1 MAQIPSTMKAWL
13 FSGTT
18 GGIEKNL
25 QIQHD
30 IPLPTTA
37 STLKQDQVLI
47 KTEAAALNPADYKLP
62 ETPWLRMLAM
72 KLPCSPGLDFS
83 GRIAALGPSSG
94 KVNGDLKEGQLVV
107 GCFAFPAQYG
117 ALSEYLVCTRSEIAP
132 APQGMPAEDAACLGV
147 AGLTAY
153 QSIKPY
159 VKEDDNV
166 FINGGSGGVGLFGIQ
181 IAKILGCKVTIT
193 CSSANADL
201 CKNMG
206 ADRVIDYRTSDV
218 VEELKKSD
226 SKYDLVVDNV
236 DTWDIYWKMG
246 SFTNPG
252 APFIWVST
260 SPDVASIIEVFR
272 RFLTPSLLGG
282 PGRKLV
288 MLMKETKADQLAEIS
303 QWVTEGKVKLVK
315 DSTFAY
321 KDAPRAFER
330 LKTGRA
336 RGKVVI
342 NSE

>member
-1 MAQIPSTMKAWL
+1 MASVPSTMKAWL

-25 QIQHD
+25 QIKHD
-30 IPLPTTA
+30 IPLPATA

-62 ETPWLRMLAM
+62 EAPWLRMLLLKM
-72 KLPCSPGLDFS
+72 PNSPGLDFG
-83 GRIAALGPSSG
+83 GRIVALGPSSG
-94 KVNGDLKEGQLVV
+94 KSKHDLKEGQLVV
-107 GCFAFPAQYG
+107 GCFGFPAQYG
-117 ALSEYLVCTRSEIAP
+117 ALSEYLVCKRSEIAAAP
-132 APQGMPAEDAACLGV
+132 AGMSGEDAACLGV

-159 VKEDDNV
+159 VKEGDSV

-181 IAKILGCKVTIT
+181 IAKILGCKVTVT
-193 CSSANADL
+193 CSGANADL

-218 VEELKKSD
+218 AEELKKNE

-236 DTWDIYWKMG
+236 DTWDLWWKMG
-246 SFTNPG
+246 AFTNPG

-260 SPDVASIIEVFR
+260 SPDVASIIEIFR

-282 PGRKLV
+282 PGRKLI
-288 MLMKETKADQLAEIS
+288 MLMKETKADQLGEIS
-303 QWVTEGKVKLVK
+303 QWVAEGKVKLVK

-336 RGKVVI
+336 RGKIVI
-342 NSE
+342 SSE